1 MWLFR
6 SVKIKCFKS
15 RGAGNKMRPDK
26 VIGEA
31 LDKVRGA
38 FNKGKM
44 PAPVFDRGEV

>member
-1 MWLFR
+1 
-6 SVKIKCFKS
+6 
-15 RGAGNKMRPDK
+15 MRPDK